1 MTDQEIY
8 AGLTEIF
15 QDAFSDS
22 QIALKPETTAR
33 DVPGWDSVKM
43 VSLIIATE
51 ERFGIKMRSRE
62 IDKLESVGDFVSLIR
77 SKLN

>member
-15 QDAFSDS
+15 QDAFSDP

-62 IDKLESVGDFVSLIR
+62 IDKLESVGDFVTLIR